1 MWKTYQ
7 QRVWITCLSSS
18 QFLIKINEVEIPFFA
33 SSDATIYRNFGGYTA
48 ILVHILKELSTF
60 SGDLS
65 TFCAFFL
72 SLTRHAFRRASSNIT
87 ACFVDN
93 MENLS
98 TKIVDNS
105 GLLAV
110 MWIMWKTYPHSL
122 WKTRRA
128 CRHCGKCGKLIH
140 TECV

>member
-93 MENLS
+93 VENS
-98 TKIVDNS
+98 KTP
-105 GLLAV
+105 LA
-110 MWIMWKTYPHSL
+110 MWTMWKTYPQRL
-122 WKTRRA
+122 WITPG
-128 CRHCGKCGKLIH
+128 CWQSCG
-140 TECV
+140 